1 MVKRNPNIY
10 DVAKE
15 ARVSIA
21 TVSRFFNQPH
31 KVGKDTAQKIQA
43 VIESMNYSPNALA
56 QGLVFQTTRTFGV
69 VIANIN
75 NPFYGEFVLA
85 VENTASEENY
95 ALLLGN
101 TDNRLDEERKIIDS
115 FLQKK
120 VDGLIFAGGRRIG
133 EEYDENVLTAARQVP
148 VMLANHSLVGNN
160 IYCILT
166 DEAKGARLAVQ
177 HLIDTGRR
185 SIAHIKGYA
194 NSYATI
200 IKEDSYLRTLHQN
213 GIEIRPELIVQSP
226 TDDLAGGYEA
236 CSYLLEEGA
245 TIDALF
251 AANDLMA
258 IGALKRL
265 SEAGYQVPQDIAVI
279 GYDNVDLCN
288 YLSPGLTSV
297 SQNISDL
304 GRESVRSLSKV
315 LNGERVDKVTYL
327 EPELIIRDSSS

>member
-15 ARVSIA
+15 AGVSIA

-185 SIAHIKGYA
+185 SIAHIKR
-194 NSYATI
+194 
-200 IKEDSYLRTLHQN
+200 LR
-213 GIEIRPELIVQSP
+213 IVRYDYQRGQLSA
-226 TDDLAGGYEA
+226 D
-236 CSYLLEEGA
+236 
-245 TIDALF
+245 F
-251 AANDLMA
+251 A
-258 IGALKRL
+258 
-265 SEAGYQVPQDIAVI
+265 SEWH
-279 GYDNVDLCN
+279 
-288 YLSPGLTSV
+288 
-297 SQNISDL
+297 
-304 GRESVRSLSKV
+304 
-315 LNGERVDKVTYL
+315 
-327 EPELIIRDSSS
+327 RDSS